1 MATLKPKPTHHIHM
15 SNPTFITLHKPQMTF
30 TRQSLA
36 NFALEYTLQRDAEVF
51 TFQGQEY
58 FPVYARYL
66 IEYLAWQ
73 LGMRFQID
81 AAGFIELGTN

>member
-1 MATLKPKPTHHIHM
+1 M
-15 SNPTFITLHKPQMTF
+15 SNNTFITLHKPQITF

-36 NFALEYTLQRDAEVF
+36 NFALQYNLQRDAQVF

-66 IEYLAWQ
+66 IEYLAGQ

-81 AAGFIELGTN
+81 ATKAIELGTD